1 VANGRRPVTAPPD
14 RTLSETIELLQELIR
29 NACVNDGS
37 PGSGE
42 EWRSADILHGYLE
55 GGGLDLER
63 YEPTPG
69 RTSLVARLEGSD
81 PHAPTLC
88 LMGHT
93 DVVPVSM
100 AGWSRDPFGG
110 ELVDGEIWGR
120 GAVDMLNLTASMAV
134 ALRHLASSGWRPRGT
149 VIYLAV
155 ADEEAGGV
163 HGAKWLLDHARD
175 AISCDLVVTES
186 GGWTVPGRRGSRVV
200 VTVGEKGI
208 AWRRLRVRG
217 TPGHGSRPYG
227 ADNAVVKAAE
237 VIHRIS
243 AYEPKARISE
253 SWRRY
258 IDGLA
263 LAEEV
268 REGLLDPSRFA
279 ETCAGLPDQR
289 FASYAHACTHTTLS
303 PNMVHGGT
311 KTNVIPDE
319 VVIELDARILPGDDV
334 GSVDAILTEILGPL
348 SAEVVVESISER
360 GGSESPFDTALMDAL
375 RRVVHRVYPDAAL
388 LPRVT
393 SGATDAA
400 FFREMGAVAYG
411 FGLLSRSITAEDF
424 SARFHGN
431 DERIDVESLRLT
443 TEAWLALC
451 EDVAG

>member
-1 VANGRRPVTAPPD
+1 MTAPID
-14 RTLSETIELLQELIR
+14 RTLSETIELLQQLIR
-29 NACVNDGS
+29 NACVNEGT

-42 EWRSADILHGYLE
+42 EWRSADVLQGFLE
-55 GGGLDLER
+55 GSGLDLER

-81 PHAPTLC
+81 PNAPTLC

-93 DVVPVSM
+93 DVVPVSV
-100 AGWSRDPFGG
+100 AGWSREPFGG
-110 ELVDGEIWGR
+110 ELIKGEIWGR

-134 ALRHLASSGWRPRGT
+134 ALRHLAASGWRPRGT
-149 VIYLAV
+149 VIYAAV

-163 HGAKWLLDHARD
+163 HGAKWLSAHARD

-186 GGWTVPGRRGSRVV
+186 GGWTVPGASGPRVV

-237 VIHRIS
+237 VIRRIS
-243 AYEPKARISE
+243 AYEPKARVSE

-258 IDGLA
+258 VGGLA
-263 LAEEV
+263 LTDEV
-268 REGLLDPSRFA
+268 REGLLDPPRFA
-279 ETCAGLPDQR
+279 ETCAGLSDQR
-289 FASYAHACTHTTLS
+289 FASYAHACAHTTLS
-303 PNMVHGGT
+303 PNLVRGGT

-319 VVIELDARILPGDDV
+319 VVIELDIRILPGDKV
-334 GSVDAILTEILGPL
+334 EAVDELLAEILGPL
-348 SAEVVVESISER
+348 GADVTVESIYER
-360 GGSESPFDTALMDAL
+360 EGSESPFNTAFMDSL
-375 RRVVHRVYPDAAL
+375 RRVAQRVYPDATL

-393 SGATDAA
+393 PGATDAA